1 MNTEFMEDKLAGIKL
16 SSADYDVLVIGGGIA
31 GEETALK
38 LADVG
43 YKILIVEKDLTI
55 GGRMILLSKVFPTL
69 DCSACITTP
78 KVSETARHRNIT
90 VLTKTEVKSVSRR
103 KDSSFDV
110 TLLKRTRYVIEH
122 LCTGCKECEDVC
134 PIVVADEY
142 QYNQVGRKAV
152 FIPFSI
158 AQPKIANIDIGNCIL
173 CGLCE
178 KNCPADAIDFT
189 MVDIEEHLAVKSLV
203 LATGFRLFDPS
214 ILNRYG
220 YGRIKNVMTAMEME
234 RQLAPTRPYNAVLRP
249 KDGKMPDNIAYILCV
264 GSRDQTVGNPICS
277 QICCMYSTKQAQLLL
292 GALPMADVT
301 VYYLHV
307 RAFGKGFCEFYN
319 QALSMGVNYIKAK
332 VASIKEKDNGNLVL
346 RYEDLST
353 GKVKEKEHDLVVL
366 ANGILSDPEIR
377 SVFTNEKLELDPY
390 EFVKQTDMLVN
401 PALTSIIGVYAAGT
415 VTGPMDIPDTIL
427 SAGAAAAE
435 VTAYLNGML

>member
-1 MNTEFMEDKLAGIKL
+1 MKKIVEQNQAGMDESLI
-16 SSADYDVLVIGGGIA
+16 DYDVLVIGGGIA
-31 GEETALK
+31 GDEAALK

-43 YKILIVEKDLTI
+43 YKILIVEKDLSI

-78 KVSETARHRNIT
+78 KVSETARHRNISIF
-90 VLTKTEVKSVSRR
+90 TKTEVKSITRR
-103 KDSSFDV
+103 QDNFFDI
-110 TLLKRTRYVIEH
+110 TILKRTRYVLEN

-134 PIVVADEY
+134 PILIPDEY
-142 QYNQVGRKAV
+142 QYNQVARKAV

-158 AQPKIANIDIGNCIL
+158 AQPRIANIDIDNCIL

-178 KNCPADAIDFT
+178 KKCPSDAIDFT
-189 MVDIEEHLAVKSLV
+189 LVDTYEHLVVKSVV
-203 LATGFRLFDPS
+203 LATGFRLFNPTVLS
-214 ILNRYG
+214 RYG
-220 YGRIKNVMTAMEME
+220 YGRYKNVMTAMEME
-234 RQLAPTRPYNAVLRP
+234 RQLAPTRPYNSVLRP
-249 KDGKMPDNIAYILCV
+249 KDGKMPDNIAYLLCV

-332 VASIKEKDNGNLVL
+332 VASVREKENGNLIL
-346 RYEDLST
+346 RYEDFST
-353 GKVKEKEHDLVVL
+353 GQVEEQEHDLVVL
-366 ANGILSDPEIR
+366 ATGILANAEIE
-377 SVFTNEKLELDPY
+377 SVFKGEKLELDPY
-390 EFVKQTDMLVN
+390 EFVRQKDMLTN
-401 PALTSIIGVYAAGT
+401 PAVTSISGVFAAGT

-435 VTAYLNGML
+435 ATAYLKKLS